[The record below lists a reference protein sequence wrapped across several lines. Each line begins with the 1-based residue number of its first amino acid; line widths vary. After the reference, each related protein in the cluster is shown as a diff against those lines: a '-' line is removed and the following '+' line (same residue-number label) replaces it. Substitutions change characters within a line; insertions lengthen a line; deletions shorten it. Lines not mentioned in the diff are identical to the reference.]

1 VKCKYVMISDSESE
15 KFRILMNGP
24 LPPPYGGMQIYCQD
38 FLRSSLMT
46 QFNVR
51 FCRAILL
58 PSVFETHG
66 LVRFVLRCL
75 NSFLITLVW
84 VSQLLFYRPHI
95 AHVHTNSYSG
105 FYIKGLLAV
114 LARLNGAKTILHIHG
129 GAFKQFYDSMPGF
142 MRALIKWMI
151 NINSAVIVL
160 SKEWK
165 QYFVSIGANT
175 NKLVVLTN
183 SVFIPDLMEKT
194 EKSNKV
200 NILFLNRF
208 DKEKGI
214 YELVEAIDRNR
225 NETCSC
231 RYILAGPKTYHWQA
245 ISEKVRQLNLN
256 EYVEMPGVVF
266 GDAKDEIYKKADIY
280 VLPSYI
286 EGMPIGLLE
295 AMSYGLACIT
305 TPVGGIPDIVDNGQN
320 ALLVKTGD
328 VGALAESL
336 RKLIFDSELRKRLGK
351 EARATVVAKYNWQQ
365 RTCEI
370 AQLYLNVIEGK
381 NLSHSD

>member
-1 VKCKYVMISDSESE
+1 MIPNVESE
-15 KFRILMNGP
+15 KFRILINGP
-24 LPPPYGGMQIYCQD
+24 LPPPWGGMQTYCQD
-38 FLRSSLMT
+38 FLRSPLT
-46 QFNVR
+46 KQFNIR

-66 LVRFVLRCL
+66 LLRFALRCL

-84 VSQLLFYRPHI
+84 VGQLLVYRPHI

-105 FYIKGLLAV
+105 FYVKGLLTV
-114 LARLNGAKTILHIHG
+114 LARLSGAKTIFHIHG
-129 GAFKQFYDSMPGF
+129 GAFKKFYGNAPWF
-142 MRALIKWMI
+142 MRALIRWMI

-165 QYFVSIGANT
+165 QYFASIGVDT
-175 NKLVVLTN
+175 SKLIVLTN
-183 SVFIPDLMEKT
+183 SVFVPDLTEKT
-194 EKSNKV
+194 EKSSEV
-200 NILFLNRF
+200 TVLFLNRLEK
-208 DKEKGI
+208 DKGV

-225 NETCSC
+225 NETRSC
-231 RYILAGPKTYHWQA
+231 RYILAGPKAHRWQA
-245 ISEKVRQLNLN
+245 VDEKIRQLNLN
-256 EYVEMPGVVF
+256 DCVQMPGAVF
-266 GDAKDEIYKKADIY
+266 GDAKDEIYRKADIY

-305 TPVGGIPDIVDNGQN
+305 TPVGGIPDIVDDGRN
-320 ALLVKTGD
+320 ALLVKPGD

-336 RKLIFDSELRKRLGK
+336 KRLILDSQLRKRLGE

-365 RTCEI
+365 RASEI
-370 AQLYLNVIEGK
+370 AQLYSGLIKGGK
-381 NLSHSD
+381 LLHSN